1 MVKLPGIALSIGKK
15 NNAHDEADAMYPR
28 GLLRK

>member
-15 NNAHDEADAMYPR
+15 NNAHDEAWCYVSTRIA
-28 GLLRK
+28 